1 MANDSTLNTPVIWI
15 NKYLQH
21 KIADLT
27 ATRGSKPT
35 RGINETENSY
45 QERLFNWSN
54 SNADGFGIPIFPS
67 SPSTIDDLTET
78 FIKIDGE
85 NYSYTGIAAYW
96 DRLAKM
102 NKTGFPH
109 IKCEQILY
117 YFYSTQDNVT
127 EKLVRT
133 QEAVLRLMDR
143 GDETAEEINDWCKN
157 RQVDLGGE
165 LVDNMF
171 YFHNFKV
178 YQLEETRDII
188 DFGTARTYGGNK
200 FIIDY
205 DYHQMPEL
213 TNNSWRP
220 EVRPPGTAKY
230 PI

>member
-21 KIADLT
+21 KIAELT
-27 ATRGSKPT
+27 SDQDTNLTK
-35 RGINETENSY
+35 
-45 QERLFNWSN
+45 
-54 SNADGFGIPIFPS
+54 GFGIPIFPS

-78 FIKIDGE
+78 FIKINGE
-85 NYSYTGIAAYW
+85 NYSYSGIAAYW

-102 NKTGFPH
+102 NKSGFPH

-117 YFYSTQDNVT
+117 YFYSTQENVT

-143 GDETAEEINDWCKN
+143 GDETAEEINDWCRY

-205 DYHQMPEL
+205 DYHQHKDL
-213 TNNSWRP
+213 TNYTWRP
-220 EVRPPGTAKY
+220 DLSKGREISASDKFTV
-230 PI
+230 